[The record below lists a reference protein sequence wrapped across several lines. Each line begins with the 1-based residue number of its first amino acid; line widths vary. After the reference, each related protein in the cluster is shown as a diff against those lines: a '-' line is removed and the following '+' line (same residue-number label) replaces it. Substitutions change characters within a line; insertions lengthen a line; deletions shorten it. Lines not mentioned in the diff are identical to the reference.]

1 MKSSAIWKTPPFPW
15 SLSKGR
21 AGSAKRG
28 WPTKS
33 STAPITSHQSPI
45 TTGGG
50 MPAFDSQLSTV
61 NYEGILAFDS
71 QLSTVNCT
79 PHARLGNRGDRMSGL
94 GGWVRLRT
102 FAFRLVVPL
111 FIFPIPLLTAPAP
124 PPAPRPPPREPH
136 PAHPQH

>member
-1 MKSSAIWKTPPFPW
+1 INSTASWKTPPFPW

-21 AGSAKRG
+21 AGSATRG

-33 STAPITSHQSPI
+33 STAPITSRQSPI

-102 FAFRLVVPL
+102 FAFRLVVAL
-111 FIFPIPLLTAPAP
+111 FIVAIALFTVAGPAR
-124 PPAPRPPPREPH
+124 AQQPREREPNSVY
-136 PAHPQH
+136 